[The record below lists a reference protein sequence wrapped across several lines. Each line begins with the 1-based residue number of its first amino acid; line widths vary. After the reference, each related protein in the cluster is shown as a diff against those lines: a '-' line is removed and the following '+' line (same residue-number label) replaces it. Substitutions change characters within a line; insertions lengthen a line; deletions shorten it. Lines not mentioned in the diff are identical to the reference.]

1 MADQPAFDWR
11 NPDYLPIYER
21 RKKLVAKIRRKEVN
35 LANLKRF
42 YKTHPVE
49 FISTFGMTFD
59 PRNIEIGLPGTIP
72 FLMFP
77 RQVEFIEWLHGRWLA
92 RGDGLA
98 EKSRDMGLSWLCAAF
113 AVWMWLFHPGA
124 VVGFGSRKESYVDD
138 SSDPKSLFWKVRFFI
153 GRLPKEFRPDGYSE
167 KIDAPFMK
175 ISNPDN
181 GSMIVGEAGDNI
193 GRGNRTSIY
202 FKDES
207 AYYERPEKI
216 DAALSQT
223 SNCKIDISTP
233 NGIGNPFYV
242 KRHGGKI
249 PVFTFNWHD
258 DPRKDDAWYQKQ
270 VDTMDP
276 VHVAQEIE
284 INYAASVE
292 GVLIPNAWVMAA
304 VNAHQKL
311 GIAPTGSR
319 EGALDVAD
327 EGRDANS
334 FCGAHGILVEVV
346 EEWSGAG
353 ADIFAT
359 VEKAF
364 LLCDLNEYRKFK
376 YDADGLGAGV
386 RGDARIINEKR
397 LENKAPQIEVA
408 PFRGSESPFNPDGE
422 DVKGRKNADFFANRK
437 AQGWW
442 ALRSRFQKTYRAV
455 VEKKPFEPDEIIS
468 IASDMPLRH
477 KLMAELSQ
485 PTYSINTVGK
495 ILVDKSPDGTPSPNL
510 ADGVMYRFAQ
520 IEQGAMVISDDAMKQ
535 FQRMRNTR

>member
-1 MADQPAFDWR
+1 MRQPTIDWR
-11 NPDYLPIYER
+11 DPNYLPVYEQ
-21 RKKLVAKIRRKEVN
+21 RKRLIAKIRNKEVN
-35 LANLKRF
+35 LANLKAF

-59 PRNIEIGLPGTIP
+59 PRNIEVGLPGTIP

-77 RQVEFIEWLHGRWLA
+77 KQVEFIEWLRDRWLA

-113 AVWMWLFHPGA
+113 AVWMWTFHPGA
-124 VVGFGSRKESYVDD
+124 VIGFGSRKESYVDD

-153 GRLPKEFRPDGYSE
+153 ARLPREFRPAGYSE
-167 KIDAPFMK
+167 KTHAPFMK
-175 ISNPDN
+175 ISNPEN
-181 GSMIVGEAGDNI
+181 GAMIVGEAGDNI

-242 KRHGGKI
+242 KRHGGKV
-249 PVFTFNWHD
+249 PVFTFNWRD

-270 VDTMDP
+270 IDTMDA
-276 VHVAQEIE
+276 VHVAQEID

-292 GVLIPNAWVMAA
+292 GVLIPNAWIMASI
-304 VNAHQKL
+304 NAHLAL
-311 GIAPTGSR
+311 GIEPTGAR

-327 EGRDANS
+327 EGRDNNA
-334 FCGAHGILVEVV
+334 FCGAHGILVEMI
-346 EEWSGAG
+346 EEWSGSG
-353 ADIFAT
+353 GDIFAT

-364 LLCDLNEYRKFK
+364 HLSDLQEYRRFK
-376 YDADGLGAGV
+376 YDADGLGAGC

-397 LENKAPQIEVA
+397 VANRIEPIEVE

-437 AQGWW
+437 AQAWW
-442 ALRSRFQKTYRAV
+442 ALRTRFQKTYRAV
-455 VEKKPFEPDEIIS
+455 VEKQPFNPDEIIS
-468 IASDMPLRH
+468 ISSDMPLRR

-495 ILVDKSPDGTPSPNL
+495 VLVDKAPDGTKSPNL
-510 ADGVMYRFAQ
+510 ADSVAYRFA
-520 IEQGAMVISDDAMKQ
+520 EVSKRPMVVTAESVKNFARMGA
-535 FQRMRNTR
+535 RR